1 MVHQAAIEAMQRDLP
16 WQVVAMA
23 GLSRLILEQA
33 GPHGTAGNPT
43 GRGPWNGTSSK
54 RLNGVP
60 VQHTIN
66 LMYPPS
72 GANLKVCGGP
82 VLQEAELGL
91 AH

>member
-1 MVHQAAIEAMQRDLP
+1 MQRDLP

-33 GPHGTAGNPT
+33 GPTKGTAGSPA

-54 RLNGVP
+54 RLNGVL

-66 LMYPPS
+66 LFYPPS
-72 GANLKVCGGP
+72 GANLKVCRGP
-82 VLQEAELGL
+82 ILQEAELGSAL
-91 AH
+91 VAS